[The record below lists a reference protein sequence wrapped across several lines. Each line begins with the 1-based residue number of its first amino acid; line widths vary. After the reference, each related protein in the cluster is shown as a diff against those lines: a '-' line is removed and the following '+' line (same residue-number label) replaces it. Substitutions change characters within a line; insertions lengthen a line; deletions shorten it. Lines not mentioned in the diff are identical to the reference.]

1 MFKLIGTL
9 VVLCLSCVSMAQSSI
24 DLYPTNWF
32 VGMKW
37 NKVQVIVRNKKT
49 PFSNP
54 KVSIQYPG
62 VQLTKVHVFD
72 NKKYLALDLLISP
85 SAKPGNLTIQINSD
99 LSASKLTWA
108 LKPRRTGLGKS
119 FAQGVS
125 SKDFV
130 YLLMPDRFSNGDVTN
145 DQVAGYKDQ
154 VVDRKDPIKRHGGDL
169 KGVVNQLDYL
179 KELGVTAIWMTP
191 VIENDMPLQS
201 EQAGMMAGYH
211 GYWFTNHY
219 AVDKRLGGD
228 EAYQA
233 LIEAAHDKGIKI
245 IQDAVYNHIG
255 NEHWMY
261 KDAPAK
267 DWINQ
272 WSAYTN
278 TNHRDEAIF
287 DPMGNAADKK
297 VMLDGWF
304 VPHLP
309 DINQRNPFV
318 SNFLIQHALW
328 TVENFGIDGWR
339 VDTYKYCDEQFMN
352 NVNTALEKEF
362 PTISIFGEAVA
373 NTVAGSAYFT
383 KNNMQP
389 AFKHNAPGTTDF
401 PLSYAMMDAINKP
414 FGWTEGVNKLYMT
427 LSQDLLY
434 KAPEKN
440 CIFLDNHDMERFVS
454 MIGADTNKY
463 KMGMNLLFTLRGIPQ
478 LYYGTELWMKNFK
491 DPNDGM
497 VRLDFP
503 GGFPGDAID
512 KRVVAGRNATEDM
525 AFNYVKTLA
534 NFRKANSALQTGR
547 LMQWL
552 PIDGVY
558 VYFRYDQSSTVMV
571 VLNTSTKTKDIA
583 LNQYAERTKGFSS
596 YIDVATGKKGYD
608 KITLSPMESMVVL
621 LSK

>member
-1 MFKLIGTL
+1 MSRITIIIGCLIL
-9 VVLCLSCVSMAQSSI
+9 ALNAYAQSNI
-24 DLYPTNWF
+24 ELYPTNWY

-37 NKVQVIVRNKKT
+37 NKVQLIVRNKT
-49 PFSNP
+49 ANFSNAN
-54 KVSIQYPG
+54 VRLNYAG
-62 VQLTKVHVFD
+62 VQLIKVHSFE

-85 SAKPGNLTIQINSD
+85 TAKPGKMSIQ
-99 LSASKLTWA
+99 LSSADSAANIVWE
-108 LKPRRTGLGKS
+108 LKSRRTGMGKT

-125 SKDFV
+125 SKDFI
-130 YLLMPDRFSNGDVTN
+130 YLLMPDRFSNGNPAN
-145 DQVAGYKDQ
+145 DWVPGYKDNL
-154 VVDRKDPIKRHGGDL
+154 VDRKDPIKRHGGDL
-169 KGVVNQLDYL
+169 EGVVNHLDYL
-179 KELGVTAIWMTP
+179 NNLGVTAIWMTP
-191 VIENDMPLQS
+191 VLENDMPLQS

-228 EAYQA
+228 NGYKKMV
-233 LIEAAHDKGIKI
+233 EAAHAKGIKV
-245 IQDAVYNHIG
+245 IQDAVYNHVG

-272 WSAYTN
+272 WPTYTN

-297 VMLDGWF
+297 IMLDGWF

-318 SNFLIQHALW
+318 ANFLIQHALW
-328 TVENFGIDGWR
+328 TVEEFGIDGWR

-352 NVNTALEKEF
+352 NVNTALEKDF

-427 LSQDLLY
+427 ISQDLLY
-434 KAPEKN
+434 QAPEKN

-454 MIGADTNKY
+454 MIGLDMNKY

-491 DPNDGM
+491 NPNDGM

-503 GGFPGDAID
+503 GGFPNDLID
-512 KRVVAGRNATEDM
+512 KRMANGRDQTENT
-525 AFNYVKTLA
+525 AFDYVKTLA
-534 NFRKANSALQTGR
+534 NFRKQNTALQTGKM
-547 LMQWL
+547 MQWL
-552 PIDGVY
+552 PNDGLY
-558 VYFRYDQSSTVMV
+558 VYFRYNKSSTVMI
-571 VLNTSTKTKDIA
+571 VLNTSDKEKVVSLGDY
-583 LNQYAERTKGFSS
+583 LERTNGFSTFS
-596 YIDVATGKKGYD
+596 DVITGKTGRD
-608 KITLSPMESMVVL
+608 KIKLAPMESRVVL
-621 LSK
+621 LSH